1 MLSIG
6 LGMRQVQGLLP
17 APVYALLSGL
27 NSAII
32 GVIAYAGVQLAQRAV
47 INKMTIFLIA
57 ASASIGCLY
66 KGNENHVQ
74 YH

>member
-6 LGMRQVQGLLP
+6 LGMRRVQGVLP
-17 APVYALLSGL
+17 DPVYALLSGL

-32 GVIAYAGVQLAQRAV
+32 GVIAFAGVQLAQRAV
-47 INKMTIFLIA
+47 TNQMTIFLIA

-66 KGNENHVQ
+66 KGKENHIQ
-74 YH
+74 CH